1 MYARKMS
8 TYADN
13 HMLLIHYFQD
23 SLTGAALKWYTGL
36 DSTNIQTFND
46 LGEAFVRQYK
56 YNSDMAP
63 DRDQLRSMAQKDH
76 EAFKE
81 YAQRWKETATQIN
94 PPLKEK
100 EMTKIFLNTLGPFYY
115 ERMIASALSDV
126 TEKVNMGMR
135 LEEGVRMGRLTK
147 ESGSSSGTKK
157 FESGFQKKKEQSVD
171 MISQGRPRGNVN
183 RQQQVAA
190 IAPAV
195 NAAPNLGFTPQFQ
208 QQQPR
213 QQAQQ
218 FNNNQN
224 RVQRAPQFDPIQMTY
239 TELYPA
245 LIEKGLVQTRAP
257 PPVPEKLPWWY
268 KAEVSCPYHQ
278 GAPGH
283 DLEHCIALKCEVQRL
298 VRSNLLS
305 FRNLNPNVQAN
316 PLPNHGGHV
325 VNMVYG
331 CPGPYRVYNINYSR
345 ADLVQMHATLCQGQN
360 FRMHHYG
367 SCRICCV
374 DSHRCSIVRRDLQVL
389 LDNGTI
395 EIYRNRDEIE
405 VNMIGCYPHE
415 LLVSDINSEMPK
427 VNVTVPHF
435 NMPERMEVT
444 YNRPK
449 VPIAPLVICLPGPVP
464 YDSDKAVPY
473 NYNATMIKN
482 GQEVPLPTL
491 SSVVNI
497 ADVSRVTRSGRV
509 YTPLPPKQPVAPAAG
524 QNPVNTPVGNPEE
537 TPVSNTNTDVGQ
549 SSGANVNPDFDE
561 ILKLI
566 KRSEYKNVDQL
577 MQTPSKISIL
587 SLLLNSEAHREAL
600 MRVLDQAFVDH
611 DVTVDHFDGIIAN
624 ITACNNLSFCDEE
637 LPEEGRN
644 HNLALHISMNCQSD
658 SLSNML
664 VDTGSSLNVMP
675 KTTLARLS
683 YQGMPMKFSGVVV
696 KAFDG
701 SRKYVIGEFNL
712 PMTIGPHT
720 FQITFQVMDIQAA
733 YSCLLGRPWIHEA
746 GAVTSTLH
754 QKLKFVTNGKLVTI
768 SGEQALMVSH
778 LSNFSFISVDDVE
791 GTQFQG
797 LSLEDESSRT
807 KASISSYKEAVKV
820 VKNGATTGWGQVVIP
835 TKNET
840 RAGLG
845 CLPTFSNYTKKDETL
860 RPIKETFIS
869 GGFLNP
875 IPQEVNVLIEEC
887 IEEDLPDPE
896 EEWKCYLNDSGYIS
910 QEEPYAPFHPP
921 SEKSKGKETEP
932 VPAEIWD
939 TLGQPSGKYDYMV
952 KYTAPESSKIAMED
966 IQPTGWGDS
975 FEYNSQPEE
984 AYQPCQFSQQPEI
997 TEDFGF
1003 DASAK
1008 VYDPED
1014 GYYHINAIF

>member
-1 MYARKMS
+1 QGDSTNQRNLVGDLQEQFNKIQLEVKAIRGKDLFGKNAQELCLVPSVQIPAKFKVPDFEKYKGSSCPQSHLVMYARKMS

-13 HMLLIHYFQD
+13 HQLLIHYFQD

-36 DSTNIQTFND
+36 DSTNIRTFND

-81 YAQRWKETATQIN
+81 YAQRWRETAAQIN

-100 EMTKIFLNTLGPFYY
+100 EMTKIFLNTLSPFYY
-115 ERMIASALSDV
+115 ERMIASAPSDF
-126 TEKVNMGMR
+126 TEMVNMGMR
-135 LEEGVRMGRLTK
+135 LEEGVRTGRLTK

-157 FESGFQKKKEQSVD
+157 FGSGFPKKKEQSVD
-171 MISQGRPRGNVN
+171 MVSQGKPRGNVN
-183 RQQQVAA
+183 RQRQIAA
-190 IAPAV
+190 IAPVV
-195 NAAPNLGFTPQFQ
+195 NTAPNPGFTPQFQ

-213 QQAQQ
+213 PQAQQ
-218 FNNNQN
+218 LNNNQN
-224 RVQRAPQFDPIQMTY
+224 RVQRAPQFDPIPMTY

-245 LIEKGLVQTRAP
+245 LIERGLIQTKAP
-257 PPVPEKLPWWY
+257 PPVPERLPWWY

-283 DLEHCIALKCEVQRL
+283 DLEHCIALKYEVQRL

-345 ADLVQMHATLCQGQN
+345 ADLVQMHATLCRGQN
-360 FRMHHYG
+360 FRQH
-367 SCRICCV
+367 
-374 DSHRCSIVRRDLQVL
+374 Q
-389 LDNGTI
+389 
-395 EIYRNRDEIE
+395 
-405 VNMIGCYPHE
+405 
-415 LLVSDINSEMPK
+415 
-427 VNVTVPHF
+427 
-435 NMPERMEVT
+435 
-444 YNRPK
+444 
-449 VPIAPLVICLPGPVP
+449 
-464 YDSDKAVPY
+464 
-473 NYNATMIKN
+473 
-482 GQEVPLPTL
+482 
-491 SSVVNI
+491 
-497 ADVSRVTRSGRV
+497 DVSRVTRSGRV
-509 YTPLPPKQPVAPAAG
+509 YTPLPPKQPVVPATR

-537 TPVSNTNTDVGQ
+537 TPVSNTNIDVGQ
-549 SSGANVNPDFDE
+549 SSGTNVNPDFDE

-566 KRSEYKNVDQL
+566 KRSEYKIVDQL

-600 MRVLDQAFVDH
+600 MKVLDQAFVDH

-658 SLSNML
+658 SLSNVL

-701 SRKYVIGEFNL
+701 SRKSVIGEVNL

-778 LSNFSFISVDDVE
+778 LSNFSFIGADDVE

-797 LSLEDESSRT
+797 LSLEDESSKK

-820 VKNGATTGWGQVVIP
+820 VKDGTTTGWGQVVIP

-845 CLPTFSNYTKKDETL
+845 CSPTFSNCTKKDETL
-860 RPIKETFIS
+860 RPIKETFHS

-887 IEEDLPDPE
+887 IEEGLPDPE

-910 QEEPYAPFHPP
+910 QEEPYPP
-921 SEKSKGKETEP
+921 SEKSKGNETEP

-939 TLGQPSGKYDYMV
+939 TLGQPSGKFDYMV
-952 KYTAPESSKIAMED
+952 KYTAPESYKIAIED

-984 AYQPCQFSQQPEI
+984 AYQPCQC
-997 TEDFGF
+997 TGEDDRSGAP
-1003 DASAK
+1003 ASESLKPISLVCLRVTSSLALIPSCLAFLSHLNDSK
-1008 VYDPED
+1008 
-1014 GYYHINAIF
+1014 